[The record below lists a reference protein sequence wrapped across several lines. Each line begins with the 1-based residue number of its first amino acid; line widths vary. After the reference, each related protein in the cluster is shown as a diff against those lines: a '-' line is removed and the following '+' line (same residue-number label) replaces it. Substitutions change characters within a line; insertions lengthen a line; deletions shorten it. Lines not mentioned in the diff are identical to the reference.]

1 MPTDLRLTLGL
12 AIIALLWVA
21 MPARVAADGITSSV
35 VVTTDYLHRGISQ
48 TDAEP
53 ALQASTVYW
62 HATGWYAGLWAS
74 NVSTARRYLATD
86 TSNLEVNGFLG
97 LTRRITPDWVV
108 DIQAVQ
114 YVYPD
119 DPSPVDYEY
128 VELSGNIAYRERIY
142 ASVLASPNSTFFTRR
157 GGAVRETT
165 FAYEFSVQQ
174 GLFSW
179 LKVAAG
185 AGYQDLPEQLSG
197 YWYGSGS
204 VALHLHRVMLELG
217 YYAVDHRGEAL
228 FGTDLAG
235 GRTVLTATMTF

>member
-1 MPTDLRLTLGL
+1 MPKQRRLAVCL
-12 AIIALLWVA
+12 AATGSLWAASVQ
-21 MPARVAADGITSSV
+21 ADGITSSV
-35 VVTTDYLHRGISQ
+35 ALTTDYLHRGISQ
-48 TDAEP
+48 TDSEP
-53 ALQASTVYW
+53 ALQASSVYW

-74 NVSTARRYLATD
+74 NVTTARRYLATD
-86 TSNLEVNGFLG
+86 RNNLELNAFLG
-97 LTRRITPDWVV
+97 FTRRITPEWVV

-119 DPSPVDYEY
+119 DRSPVDYEY
-128 VELSGNIAYRERIY
+128 VELSGNVAYRERIY
-142 ASVLASPNSTFFTRR
+142 ASILATPNSTFFTRR
-157 GGAVRETT
+157 GGAIEKAA
-165 FAYEFSVQQ
+165 FAYELAAQQ

-185 AGYQDLPEQLSG
+185 VGYQDLPEQLGG

-217 YYAVDHRGEAL
+217 YYAADHSAEAL